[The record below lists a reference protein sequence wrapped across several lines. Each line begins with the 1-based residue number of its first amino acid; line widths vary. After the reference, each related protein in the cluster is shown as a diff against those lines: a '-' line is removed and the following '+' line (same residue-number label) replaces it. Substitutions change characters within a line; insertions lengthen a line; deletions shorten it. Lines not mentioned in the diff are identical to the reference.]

1 MTIFFI
7 TITAMGAMLFIPS
20 YFDWNWFYRSWR
32 MKRMVEKHDRE
43 TVRMI
48 YMTIGGV
55 LFGGGLL
62 MTLLLK
68 WG

>member
-20 YFDWNWFYRSWR
+20 YFDWNW
-32 MKRMVEKHDRE
+32 RMVEKHDRE
-43 TVRMI
+43 TVRII

-55 LFGGGLL
+55 LFVGGLL
-62 MTLLLK
+62 MTLLL
-68 WG
+68 

>member
-1 MTIFFI
+1 
-7 TITAMGAMLFIPS
+7 MGAMLFIPS

-43 TVRMI
+43 TVRII

-55 LFGGGLL
+55 LFVGGLL
-62 MTLLLK
+62 MTLLL
-68 WG
+68 